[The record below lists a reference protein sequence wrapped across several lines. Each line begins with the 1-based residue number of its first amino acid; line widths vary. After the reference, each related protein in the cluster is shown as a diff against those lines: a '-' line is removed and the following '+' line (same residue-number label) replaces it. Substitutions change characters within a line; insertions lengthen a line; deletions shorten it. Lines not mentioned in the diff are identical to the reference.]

1 MLVVSRRSGQSI
13 HIGEEI
19 EISVIETGPNRV
31 KLGIRAPKDIPVLR
45 GEIRLT
51 QEENLKAARGASG
64 EWIRRLV
71 ERVRGAHAAVE

>member
-13 HIGEEI
+13 YIGEEI
-19 EISVIETGPNRV
+19 EISVIEAGPNRV
-31 KLGIRAPKDIPVLR
+31 KLGVRAPKEIPVLR

-64 EWIRRLV
+64 ERIRRVV
-71 ERVRGAHAAVE
+71 ERVRGPRAAGE